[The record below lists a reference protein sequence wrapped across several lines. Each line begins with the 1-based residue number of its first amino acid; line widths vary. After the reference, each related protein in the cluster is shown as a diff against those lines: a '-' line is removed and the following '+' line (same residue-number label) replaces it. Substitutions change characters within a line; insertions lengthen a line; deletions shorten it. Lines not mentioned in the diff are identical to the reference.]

1 MTISASRCAADKDLL
16 IRSRDMYRDL
26 SVALSEK
33 IEELK
38 IAEAENSGL
47 SDQQTVALRA
57 HRKAQQT
64 VIELEASLVRN
75 SKAEAAG
82 GSVELDL
89 TSARDE
95 INARLAVWIA
105 EG

>member
-1 MTISASRCAADKDLL
+1 MTISASRRAADKDLL
-16 IRSRDMYRDL
+16 DRSRDLYRDL
-26 SVALSEK
+26 SVALSEE
-33 IEELK
+33 IEGLK
-38 IAEAENSGL
+38 NARAGNAGWGKEQE
-47 SDQQTVALRA
+47 DALKS
-57 HRKAQQT
+57 HRKSVQT
-64 VIELEASLVRN
+64 VIELEANLVRN
-75 SKAEAAG
+75 NKAEAAG